1 MLIGYA
7 RISTYDQSLS
17 PQKDALEE
25 AGCEKI
31 FTDTVSGTKATR
43 KGLEEAFS
51 HLRAC
56 LVRVRVEPFWR
67 CGVRRGPI

>member
-7 RISTYDQSLS
+7 RISTHDQTLAL
-17 PQKDALEE
+17 QQDALEK
-25 AGCEKI
+25 AGCDRI
-31 FTDTVSGTKATR
+31 FTDKVSGTKQER
-43 KGLEEAFS
+43 KG
-51 HLRAC
+51 LRAC